1 MENRPPKTLQLSEQL
16 RAAIKLELAKPEYAS
31 LDQREA
37 HLLAIE
43 TLKRTTPAA
52 FQNCPGDHLAMRLA
66 D

>member
-16 RAAIKLELAKPEYAS
+16 RAALKLELTKPEYAS

-43 TLKRTTPAA
+43 TLKRTTPSV